1 MRSSWACLLVLP
13 LIATTCFAQSDKPC
27 LAGPVV
33 TLSNRDGVTTKTV
46 SFTGSFGK
54 RTAHVFLPDTT
65 EPVPGIAFSYSSI
78 QYEDSLTDLRP
89 FARALARAGAAS
101 IMLDGTIDW
110 HAPNDDFKRP
120 WVEFNCAAKWLMAT
134 ANLDPERLAIGGPI
148 QFGHELP
155 FCPSET
161 ERKCDTG
168 IYVNYGWNEP
178 MEVRTTEWMKTPQ
191 GQLKMTPLVTGSFHL
206 KDVQLSWLMDNAS
219 PRALAQR

>member
-78 QYEDSLTDLRP
+78 Q
-89 FARALARAGAAS
+89 
-101 IMLDGTIDW
+101 
-110 HAPNDDFKRP
+110 
-120 WVEFNCAAKWLMAT
+120 
-134 ANLDPERLAIGGPI
+134 
-148 QFGHELP
+148 
-155 FCPSET
+155 
-161 ERKCDTG
+161 
-168 IYVNYGWNEP
+168 
-178 MEVRTTEWMKTPQ
+178 
-191 GQLKMTPLVTGSFHL
+191 
-206 KDVQLSWLMDNAS
+206 
-219 PRALAQR
+219 